1 MYVGLSAVC
10 GKHVDPE
17 NPHLECRRNL
27 DFGGDVTEQECEK
40 RLFRWLVKGLSLG
53 PEERKAHMGSQLQ
66 PRKMTEPPSAE
77 ELALARAEGIS
88 ERDLARLA

>member
-10 GKHVDPE
+10 GKQVDPE
-17 NPHLECRRNL
+17 IPYLECRRNL

-88 ERDLARLA
+88 EQDLARLA

>member
-17 NPHLECRRNL
+17 DLHLECRRNL

-40 RLFRWLVKGLSLG
+40 RLLRWLVKGLSLG
-53 PEERKAHMGSQLQ
+53 VDERKIHMGARLQ

-77 ELALARAEGIS
+77 DLAFARAEGIS
-88 ERDLARLA
+88 EQDLARLA